1 MKTLLLGA
9 IASFLVL
16 CQWFAF
22 WSVRKYMWP
31 NSGKISRS
39 VTYSV
44 LIGFGLL
51 TILAIR
57 LEFGSEIL
65 PPGTIGRQLASTILR
80 SYLGWI
86 LVLSLFFLFVRLI
99 EWLVTLKKV
108 LVRFVFI
115 KATSSP
121 YSERVEQKT
130 KPIENQRKSVSNLD
144 FGGVE
149 RTDHS
154 LTSRRGFLKIAATSS
169 LAISTGIGIKGMADA
184 YSSPV
189 VEKYELVHD
198 LLSVAKPITF
208 VHVTDC
214 HFGMFFG
221 PYELGNLVNHLNS
234 LEGDALCITG
244 DVFHSFRTLVEQA
257 TPILGKLKPRSLG
270 NFAVLGN
277 HDFYAGESR
286 SAQNLQAA
294 GLTLL
299 RNQWIPLKV
308 ENSIIH
314 LGGID
319 DPLINWN
326 RSQEVWGFD
335 PFMERVPS
343 ETGMRILLSH
353 RPDVF
358 RYAVAQKI
366 DVVLAGHTHGGQV
379 IIPVPRRKKGI
390 SVADIVSKYTHG
402 WYRRHSTRMYVN
414 RGVGLSF
421 LPWRLHCPP
430 EIAVIKF
437 SAPLA
442 QPIDDVQRST

>member
-1 MKTLLLGA
+1 MKTLSLGA

-22 WSVRKYMWP
+22 RSVIKYLWP

-39 VTYSV
+39 VAYSV
-44 LIGFGLL
+44 LIAFGLL

-86 LVLSLFFLFVRLI
+86 LVLSSFFLFVRLI
-99 EWLVTLKKV
+99 EWLPPFRKI
-108 LVRFVFI
+108 LVRLALI
-115 KATSSP
+115 KATNSA
-121 YSERVEQKT
+121 YNESE
-130 KPIENQRKSVSNLD
+130 IERKANPAETQSKSVSNLNP
-144 FGGVE
+144 GGVE
-149 RTDHS
+149 RTDDS
-154 LTSRRGFLKIAATSS
+154 CTTRRGFLKIAATSS
-169 LAISTGIGIKGMADA
+169 LAIATGVGIKGMADA

-198 LLSVAKPITF
+198 LLSVAKPVTF
-208 VHVTDC
+208 IHVTDC

-221 PYELGNLVNHLNS
+221 PHELRNMVNHLNS

-244 DVFHSFRTLVEQA
+244 DVFHSSRTLVEQA
-257 TPILGKLKPRSLG
+257 TPILGKLKARALG

-286 SAQNLQAA
+286 SVQSLQTA

-319 DPLINWN
+319 DPLINWM
-326 RSQEVWGFD
+326 RTREVWGFD
-335 PFMERVPS
+335 PFLEKVPS
-343 ETGMRILLSH
+343 APGIRILLSH

-358 RYAVAQKI
+358 RYAIPQKI

-379 IIPVPRRKKGI
+379 IIPIPRRKKGI
-390 SVADIVSKYTHG
+390 SIADVVSKYSHG
-402 WYRRHSTRMYVN
+402 WYKKAQQSNVRESRS
-414 RGVGLSF
+414 G
-421 LPWRLHCPP
+421 
-430 EIAVIKF
+430 IDF
-437 SAPLA
+437 SAVEATLSPGN
-442 QPIDDVQRST
+442 SSN

>member
-9 IASFLVL
+9 VASFLVL

-22 WSVRKYMWP
+22 RSVLKYLWP

-39 VTYSV
+39 VSYSV
-44 LIGFGLL
+44 LIVFGLL
-51 TILAIR
+51 TILAVR
-57 LEFGSEIL
+57 LEFGSEFL

-86 LVLSLFFLFVRLI
+86 LVLSSFFLFVRLI
-99 EWLVTLKKV
+99 EWLPPFRKI
-108 LVRFVFI
+108 LVRFALI
-115 KATSSP
+115 KATVSA
-121 YSERVEQKT
+121 YNESE
-130 KPIENQRKSVSNLD
+130 IEKKANLAENKSKSVSNPNS
-144 FGGVE
+144 GGIE
-149 RTDHS
+149 RTNNS
-154 LTSRRGFLKIAATSS
+154 FTTRRGFLKIAATSS
-169 LAISTGIGIKGMADA
+169 LAIATGVGIKGMADA

-208 VHVTDC
+208 IHVTDC

-221 PYELGNLVNHLNS
+221 PHELRNLVNHLNS
-234 LEGDALCITG
+234 LEGDSLCITG
-244 DVFHSFRTLVEQA
+244 DVFHSSRTLVEQA
-257 TPILGKLKPRSLG
+257 TPILGKLKARALG

-277 HDFYAGESR
+277 HDFYAGEGR
-286 SAQNLQAA
+286 SVKSLQAA

-308 ENSIIH
+308 ENSTIH

-319 DPLINWN
+319 DPLINWM
-326 RSQEVWGFD
+326 RTQEVWGFD
-335 PFMERVPS
+335 PFMEKVPS
-343 ETGMRILLSH
+343 APGMRILLSH

-358 RYAVAQKI
+358 RYAIAQKI

-390 SVADIVSKYTHG
+390 SIADVVSKYSHG
-402 WYRRHSTRMYVN
+402 WYKKHSSRMYVN
-414 RGVGLSF
+414 RGVGLTF

-430 EIAVIKF
+430 EIAVIKL
-437 SAPLA
+437 SAPGA
-442 QPIDDVQRST
+442 RPTDV

>member
-1 MKTLLLGA
+1 MKSLYLGV

-22 WSVRKYMWP
+22 QSVRKYFWP
-31 NSGKISRS
+31 NSGRISRS
-39 VTYSV
+39 VAYSV

-51 TILAIR
+51 TILAVR
-57 LEFGSEIL
+57 LEFGSEIF
-65 PPGTIGRQLASTILR
+65 PPGTISRQLASTILR
-80 SYLGWI
+80 SYLGWV
-86 LVLSLFFLFVRLI
+86 LVLSVFFLFVRLI
-99 EWLVTLKKV
+99 EWLATFKKV
-108 LVRFVFI
+108 FFRFSPN
-115 KATSSP
+115 KNMTSAHNEG
-121 YSERVEQKT
+121 ERQQE
-130 KPIENQRKSVSNLD
+130 SNPTEILSKVICD
-144 FGGVE
+144 ANPEKIGP
-149 RTDHS
+149 RDHS
-154 LTSRRGFLKIAATSS
+154 LTTRRGFLKIAATSS
-169 LAISTGIGIKGMADA
+169 LTIATGIGIKGMADA

-189 VEKYELVHD
+189 IENYELVHE
-198 LLSVAKPITF
+198 LLNITKPIKLI
-208 VHVTDC
+208 HVTDC

-221 PYELGNLVNHLNS
+221 PHELGNMVDQLNA

-244 DVFHSFRTLVEQA
+244 DVFHSSRTLVEQA
-257 TPILGKLKPRSLG
+257 TPILGKLKTRSLG

-286 SAQNLQAA
+286 SVENLQAA

-319 DPLINWN
+319 DPLINWM
-326 RSQEVWGFD
+326 RTQEVWGFD
-335 PFMERVPS
+335 PFMEKVPS
-343 ETGMRILLSH
+343 TQGIRILLSH

-390 SVADIVSKYTHG
+390 SIADVVSKYSHG
-402 WYRRHSTRMYVN
+402 WYKRQVSRMYVN
-414 RGVGLSF
+414 RGVGLTF
-421 LPWRLHCPP
+421 LPWRLHCHP
-430 EIAVIKF
+430 EIAIIKL
-437 SAPLA
+437 SAPFRG
-442 QPIDDVQRST
+442 PIDV